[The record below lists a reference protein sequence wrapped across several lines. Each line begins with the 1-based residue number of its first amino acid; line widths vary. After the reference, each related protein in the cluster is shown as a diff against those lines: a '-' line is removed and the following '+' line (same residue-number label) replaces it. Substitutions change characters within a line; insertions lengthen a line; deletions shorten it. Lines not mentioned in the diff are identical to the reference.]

1 MYDLG
6 KLSKG
11 ELYALRL
18 EVQNYIDQFEN
29 AAFNSLK
36 LGIPVKDYE
45 LKKGRKSRKI
55 DNEQELV
62 AELTAAGVPFGEL
75 YDSKLKGIPA
85 LEKTMR
91 EDKSLSSSRQFN
103 RELILKNHILVTEGN
118 PSLVFTGSVPSTKE

>member
-36 LGIPVKDYE
+36 LGIPVTDYE

-55 DNEQELV
+55 DNEQALV
-62 AELTAAGVPFGEL
+62 ADLTAIGIPFGDL

-85 LEKTMR
+85 LEKLNTGMNLA
-91 EDKSLSSSRQFN
+91 K
-103 RELILKNHILVTEGN
+103 HIITTEGK

>member
-36 LGIPVKDYE
+36 LGIPVTDYE

-55 DNEQELV
+55 DNEQVLV
-62 AELTAAGVPFGEL
+62 AELTAAGVAFSDL

-85 LEKTMR
+85 LEKQLPILEMG
-91 EDKSLSSSRQFN
+91 
-103 RELILKNHILVTEGN
+103 ILKEHIITTEGN

>member
-36 LGIPVKDYE
+36 LGIPVTDYE

-55 DNEQELV
+55 DNEQVLV
-62 AELTAAGVPFGEL
+62 AELTAAGIPFGEL

-85 LEKTMR
+85 LEKLTEAATQAVGR
-91 EDKSLSSSRQFN
+91 PIRALLGQ
-103 RELILKNHILVTEGN
+103 HILTTEGN

>member
-36 LGIPVKDYE
+36 LGIPVTDYE

-55 DNEQELV
+55 DNEQVLV
-62 AELTAAGVPFGEL
+62 AELTAAGIPFGEL

-85 LEKTMR
+85 LEKMA
-91 EDKSLSSSRQFN
+91 DKRDAIAYDMDRPTGQLLS
-103 RELILKNHILVTEGN
+103 NHIITTRGK

>member
-55 DNEQELV
+55 DNEQVLV
-62 AELTAAGVPFGEL
+62 AELTAAGIPFGEL

-85 LEKTMR
+85 LEKLTEAATQAVGR
-91 EDKSLSSSRQFN
+91 PIRALLGQ
-103 RELILKNHILVTEGN
+103 HILTTEGK

>member
-55 DNEQELV
+55 DNEQVLV
-62 AELTAAGVPFGEL
+62 AELTAAGIPFGDL

-85 LEKTMR
+85 LEKMA
-91 EDKSLSSSRQFN
+91 DKRDAIAYDMYRHIKQLLS
-103 RELILKNHILVTEGN
+103 NHIITTEGK